1 VIESTNKIWRL
12 TGIYGEPRWEDKF
25 KTWGKMRELKHSNNL
40 PWIILGDFNE
50 IIDSTE
56 KKGGNPRPQGYVDAF
71 HDAIMDRGLEDL
83 GSSGDAF
90 MWKRGRIHERL
101 DRAIANVEWMGMN
114 PSSLVQH
121 LDFIKYDHHPILV
134 NTDAQFQ
141 HSTSKQRRFKAR
153 WLQAKGFQEKVQQA
167 WDSVSTEPPTD
178 NVLTKLNKLHGA
190 LHEWD
195 ANVLQKPKKRIK
207 AAQQK
212 SEKAMNGPMNGE
224 NEAVAK
230 EMAELIHLK
239 HGGRNTNFFIIMHRQ
254 GEKKTLSKDSR
265 MIKMSGLKV
274 LIS

>member
-1 VIESTNKIWRL
+1 
-12 TGIYGEPRWEDKF
+12 
-25 KTWGKMRELKHSNNL
+25 
-40 PWIILGDFNE
+40 
-50 IIDSTE
+50 
-56 KKGGNPRPQGYVDAF
+56 
-71 HDAIMDRGLEDL
+71 
-83 GSSGDAF
+83 
-90 MWKRGRIHERL
+90 
-101 DRAIANVEWMGMN
+101 
-114 PSSLVQH
+114 LVQH
-121 LDFIKYDHHPILV
+121 LDFIKSDHRPILV

-153 WLQAKGFQEKVQQA
+153 WLQVKGFQEKVQQA

-254 GEKKTLSKDSR
+254 GEKKLYQKTQE
-265 MIKMSGLKV
+265 
-274 LIS
+274 